1 MEKKTISH
9 RVLSEFFAPNQ
20 ISQAKQGP
28 YCNTRIDILSKT
40 FLNALKYQNPNVWF
54 AMFDLVSLV
63 WYVCFCRFDLVGL
76 VCYDWFCLF
85 SLV

>member
-28 YCNTRIDILSKT
+28 YCNTRIDILSKKFRNLVANCIGYT
-40 FLNALKYQNPNVWF
+40 FEAVSGRYLNEKRVEKF
-54 AMFDLVSLV
+54 
-63 WYVCFCRFDLVGL
+63 
-76 VCYDWFCLF
+76 
-85 SLV
+85 